1 MAENVLIEASAG
13 TGKTQAL
20 ANRLIDLLSEGVSAR
35 EIVALTFSR
44 AAAGE
49 IFERFL
55 SLLAAR
61 AKTDAK
67 AANALRET
75 IAEQHLCSVGTL
87 DSFLMR
93 IVRSFPLELGLSCTA
108 DMMDDWTAA
117 SERAETSFGI
127 LRRTDRAF
135 ARAFTEA
142 FALAMNRAN
151 VRSFVE
157 TYQAFI
163 TAWHELFLAHPA
175 ETAWGEP
182 DAIWGDEPTFL
193 SADPALLADAARRL
207 EGFVDSKEWRD
218 FAAWVRDFRGSFA
231 GLKGIVK
238 KLLDG
243 EIDPFAGVTL
253 EFKFNRKTY
262 VFGGEQAASIRGALH
277 LVIGYALRQRL
288 EEARGVHRLLDAFE
302 RTYAREVRNKGRLV
316 FADVPRLISSLDESA
331 RLALEY
337 RLDLRIR
344 AWALDEFQDTS
355 REQWKALAGLIDAAK
370 QSDGEKSVFIVGD
383 AKQAIYGWRNGDVG
397 IFRGE
402 RDGGAYR
409 LEELK
414 KSYRSGSA
422 VTAAVNGVF
431 CGGRLKD
438 ELPSWTSPE
447 HETARTDLD
456 GFVHCV
462 EAGGRQMAD
471 FVEPVYN
478 ALKAVDPV
486 TRGMTAAI
494 LVRANGFGE
503 FLAREL
509 NRRGMKGVL
518 WEGESAILDT
528 PALLPFLDLVAL
540 ADHPGNEQAYWHF
553 AVTPL
558 CARKYPDGLPPAP
571 QVSAEFARAFTAKG
585 LVRTFQELR
594 ALLPADP
601 AEAWSAACEERFT
614 DMLRAAAEFE
624 RTLRPGTR
632 LSDFAAFLRAQRKR
646 NLAEPGTVRIMT
658 YHRSKGLGFDYVV
671 LPLYEWSGLWGDP
684 DGPLV
689 TDDWLLPPPLPP
701 ALRLVP
707 GVKEAC
713 AARRN
718 RADQEE
724 ICNYYVAMTRAKQA
738 MTIVLHP
745 QAKGP
750 IVRFSDIVRESL
762 PSEIGDPDWYTRFK
776 PKAAEIEAAASR
788 PTPPRAP
795 RTIRTRRLPSLAF
808 QSGMRAGD
816 LFAPETARAAARA
829 RGTEVHK
836 AFEQID
842 WLAPDAAATDLERA
856 LVKPA
861 EAVELWREKSYEL
874 LRDGVWESGCID
886 RVVFCGEG
894 DARRAI
900 VYDFKTNRLRAG
912 ETPAAFAARLKETYR
927 GQMNAYRRAVHLL
940 TGIPLAHIA
949 TNLLA
954 TATGAVI
961 PCDAEV

>member
-20 ANRLIDLLSEGVSAR
+20 ANRLIDLLSEGVNAR

-55 SLLAAR
+55 SLLAEK

-67 AANALRET
+67 AATALRET
-75 IAEQHLCSVGTL
+75 IAQQHLCSVGTL

-93 IVRSFPLELGLSCTA
+93 IVRSFPLELGLAHTA
-108 DMMDDWTAA
+108 EMMDDWTAA

-135 ARAFTEA
+135 ARSFTEA

-175 ETAWGEP
+175 ESAWGDP
-182 DAIWGDEPTFL
+182 GAIWGRSPAFLEADE
-193 SADPALLADAARRL
+193 AALAEAARRL
-207 EGFVDSKEWRD
+207 EGLSGAKEWAD
-218 FAAWVRDFRGSFA
+218 FAAWIRDFRGSFA

-238 KLLDG
+238 KLLD
-243 EIDPFAGVTL
+243 EDLDPFVGATL
-253 EFKFNRKTY
+253 EFSFKRKEF
-262 VFGGEQAASIRGALH
+262 VFGGEQAAIIRGALQ
-277 LVIGYALRQRL
+277 LAIGYALRRRL
-288 EEARGVHRLLDAFE
+288 EEARGIRRLLDIFE
-302 RTYAREVRNKGRLV
+302 RAYAREVRNKGRLV
-316 FADVPRLISSLDESA
+316 FADVPRLISTLDESA

-344 AWALDEFQDTS
+344 GWALDEFQDTS
-355 REQWKALAGLIDAAK
+355 HEQWKALSGLIESARE
-370 QSDGEKSVFIVGD
+370 SDGEKSVFIVGD
-383 AKQAIYGWRNGDVG
+383 AKQAIYGWRNGDVE

-402 RDGGAYR
+402 LGSGAYR
-409 LEELK
+409 LKELK
-414 KSYRSGSA
+414 KSYRSGAA
-422 VTAAVNGVF
+422 VTDAVNRIF

-438 ELPSWTSPE
+438 ELPSWESPE
-447 HETARTDLD
+447 HETAKKNLD

-462 EAGGRQMAD
+462 EAGGRRMED
-471 FVEPVYN
+471 FVEPVRN
-478 ALKAVDPV
+478 ALKAVEPV
-486 TRGMTAAI
+486 RRGMAAAI

-509 NRRGMKGVL
+509 NRLGMKGVA

-540 ADHPGNEQAYWHF
+540 ADHPGNEQAYRHF

-558 CARKYPDGLPPAP
+558 CALKYPQGLPPAS
-571 QVSAEFARAFTAKG
+571 QVSSEFARAFTTKG
-585 LVRTFQELR
+585 LVRTFRELR

-601 AEAWSAACEERFT
+601 VAAWSAACEERFT
-614 DMLRAAAEFE
+614 DMLRAAAKFE
-624 RTLRPGTR
+624 LTLKPGTR
-632 LSDFAAFLRAQRKR
+632 MSDFMAFLQTQYKR
-646 NLAEPGTVRIMT
+646 NLAEPGMVKIMT

-671 LPLYEWSGLWGDP
+671 LPLYEWNGLWSDP

-689 TDDWLLPPPLPP
+689 TDDWLLPPSIPK
-701 ALRLVP
+701 ALQLVP
-707 GVKEAC
+707 GVREAC

-738 MTIVLHP
+738 MTIVLNP
-745 QAKGP
+745 SAKGST
-750 IVRFSDIVRESL
+750 VRFSDIVRESL
-762 PSEIGDPDWYTRFK
+762 PGEIGNPRWYENFK
-776 PKAAEIEAAASR
+776 AKTENPKTASSR
-788 PTPPRAP
+788 PAPKRTP
-795 RTIRTRRLPSLAF
+795 RTVRTRRLPSLAF

-816 LFAPETARAAARA
+816 LFAAETARADALA

-836 AFEQID
+836 AFEQIE
-842 WLAPDAAATDLERA
+842 WFPAAAAKTELERA

-861 EAVELWREKSYEL
+861 DAVELWREKPYEL
-874 LRDGVWESGCID
+874 LRNGTWESGCID
-886 RVVFCGEG
+886 RAVFYQDGTVMIS
-894 DARRAI
+894 D
-900 VYDFKTNRLRAG
+900 YKTNRKKKDESDEEFGKRL
-912 ETPAAFAARLKETYR
+912 AAMYAS
-927 GQMNAYRRAVHLL
+927 QMNAYRKAVALL
-940 TGIPLAHIA
+940 TGIDEGKIK
-949 TNLLA
+949 TQLLA
-954 TATGAVI
+954 TAIQAAIKV
-961 PCDAEV
+961 V